1 MDAWGRSCFALSI
14 IDSGVSFFHQ
24 WGGETPAGTMKL
36 ENFIH
41 VLDDDG
47 HPGCRGHVELW
58 GSMA

>member
-1 MDAWGRSCFALSI
+1 LSI